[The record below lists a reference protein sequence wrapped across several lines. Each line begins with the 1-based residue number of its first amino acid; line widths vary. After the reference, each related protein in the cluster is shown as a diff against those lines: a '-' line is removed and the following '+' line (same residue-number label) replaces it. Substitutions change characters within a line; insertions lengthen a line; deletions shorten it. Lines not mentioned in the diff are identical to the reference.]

1 MVERTQTLIV
11 RSQKGFH
18 SGVQS
23 GAGYTF
29 TRDRTAMQPE
39 STRQFIFEGSLA
51 VLWRAASSASGI
63 GAGGPNR
70 FRGAP
75 PGRVHRLAR
84 AHRFFY
90 SIGFFRVRTRARVLK
105 RLGAL
110 GGYHISC
117 ERSLQDV
124 LVS

>member
-39 STRQFIFEGSLA
+39 SAVESSLVRQRHRCRRTEQVSGCSAWAGS
-51 VLWRAASSASGI
+51 
-63 GAGGPNR
+63 
-70 FRGAP
+70 
-75 PGRVHRLAR
+75 
-84 AHRFFY
+84 
-90 SIGFFRVRTRARVLK
+90 
-105 RLGAL
+105 
-110 GGYHISC
+110 
-117 ERSLQDV
+117 
-124 LVS
+124 